1 MRENPLFSLK
11 IHYNKDSIKERFSMN
26 SSIQSNHESEKIP
39 NSPSELLQL
48 NEKEKEFS
56 LKEIEKMISKL
67 SYEDEDNLIFHLI
80 QKSIR
85 FHLFLLKKSYED
97 DSDLNS
103 TQIISDLTKLKIIK
117 NLYEEI

>member
-26 SSIQSNHESEKIP
+26 SSIQSNENDKIP
-39 NSPSELLQL
+39 NSPSELIQL

-56 LKEIEKMISKL
+56 LEEIENLIKKL

-85 FHLFLLKKSYED
+85 FHLYLLKKSREE
-97 DSDLNS
+97 DSDLNPL
-103 TQIISDLTKLKIIK
+103 QISSDLTKLKIIK